1 MFMKQ
6 NKKGDWHFQE
16 LSTDPNDARLDFMN
30 SGLCPLT
37 FGHDGRQIGTVV
49 KDSGFINGGGGFA
62 DIRFSNDSF
71 AEKVLRLVIAGSAKA
86 VSIGVKAVDW
96 INVPGKN
103 GHLPKV
109 FYTTWEPYEI
119 SIVAKGSD
127 SGARLLI

>member
-6 NKKGDWHFQE
+6 NKKGDWYFQE
-16 LSTDPNDARLDFMN
+16 LSTDPKDARLDFMN

-37 FGHDGRQIGTVV
+37 FGHDGPKIGTVI
-49 KDSGFINGGGGFA
+49 KDSAFVNNGAGYA
-62 DIRFSNDSF
+62 EIRFSNDSF

-103 GHLPKV
+103 GRLPKV

-119 SIVAKGSD
+119 SIVKKGSD
-127 SGARLLI
+127 CGARILI